1 MSKRKQVAYIKPREP
16 SFLAKL
22 KAEIG
27 YRDEGPTVDTKRE
40 RLPHDNAD
48 DIEDREEDQ
57 PTVVVLKPG
66 DLTAEEASAAA
77 AQKKKGGGATCLRPT
92 MHTYGNFFANVA
104 SPRLPETP
112 EKYPH
117 FDDVTWLG
125 VTHISTGYSTRNT
138 DESKIEETKGVT
150 TAVDDVKNPSFE
162 RAKARLILTVESSG
176 LDGSY
181 YL

>member
-77 AQKKKGGGATCLRPT
+77 AQKKKEEEEAPADLSKGIKFRKPVKASGAEAT
-92 MHTYGNFFANVA
+92 
-104 SPRLPETP
+104 
-112 EKYPH
+112 
-117 FDDVTWLG
+117 
-125 VTHISTGYSTRNT
+125 T
-138 DESKIEETKGVT
+138 DEPPKKMKKKAKSNVKLLSFDEDE
-150 TAVDDVKNPSFE
+150 DDE
-162 RAKARLILTVESSG
+162 
-176 LDGSY
+176 D
-181 YL
+181 